1 MSGSAKAGTFAERHV
16 RDWSPEDAGV
26 RTLPSA
32 PGQVRVPLDKD
43 LAGGRQTNPLVHQLY
58 LRTIENLRAQKAAE
72 VNRVLT

>member
-1 MSGSAKAGTFAERHV
+1 MLE
-16 RDWSPEDAGV
+16 

-58 LRTIENLRAQKAAE
+58 LRTIENLRAQKATE
-72 VNRVLT
+72 VNQVLT